1 LLLMVLAPV
10 LRVVAAA
17 PLDGASTA
25 KRMEVRVETLANL
38 ESGSVESCEAIQTKS
53 ASAALSFAFWSTL
66 GEAGSAA
73 SESSGKAGMSLRC
86 TGRHCGGGA
95 FPGAASTPTG
105 APLAPFLIH
114 EVSADVGWDSGI
126 MDPGPVGAAQMFLT
140 LTSRRLTGFSPE
152 GVPLYGAPVT

>member
-1 LLLMVLAPV
+1 RDQPGREPNGTRDRDKARVARGGLDEFGFRGSRGLSTRNRADIVRSHAGLPMRSGRAKGERTMKWATVLFFLLMVLAPV

-66 GEAGSAA
+66 GEAGSAE
-73 SESSGKAGMSLRC
+73 SESSGKA
-86 TGRHCGGGA
+86 
-95 FPGAASTPTG
+95 
-105 APLAPFLIH
+105 
-114 EVSADVGWDSGI
+114 
-126 MDPGPVGAAQMFLT
+126 
-140 LTSRRLTGFSPE
+140 
-152 GVPLYGAPVT
+152 